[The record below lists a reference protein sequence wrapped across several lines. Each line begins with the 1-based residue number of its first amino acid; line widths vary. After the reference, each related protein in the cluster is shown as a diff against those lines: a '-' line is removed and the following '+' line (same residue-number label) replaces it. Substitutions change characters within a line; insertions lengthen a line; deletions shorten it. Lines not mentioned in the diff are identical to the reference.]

1 MESNTTS
8 PEQFITGDAVRSRL
22 PQSKR
27 LGFWSNTFILWGLVL
42 TVSSLLVGGLVGS
55 QLSFREAMIV
65 IAMAGVLNSVIS
77 ILIGIIG
84 TRTGYTSA
92 MVFRFSYGNT
102 GVILPNFIM
111 SITTVVWFAVILN
124 LTRDAFINVL
134 GVTPESTFLFWV
146 ITFAIG
152 IIFLIPAYKTMKWI
166 AFVDYVAVPAIVFI
180 LISTIWVALDIG
192 GGLSAIIAKS
202 PVGSASMLVVFTAAA
217 GGWLHANTVISDF
230 TRFYKTEKQAV
241 IGLFL
246 TYGVLMVI
254 QYVGATLGALATGE
268 WNIFLIM
275 DQFGL
280 MEITF
285 GVLFLGSWSTAM
297 AAIYFAANLMAA
309 PPIPEYKNEEKTR
322 KLVLLISWGV
332 AMFFSWV
339 GADQVFNFFLQFL
352 SWLVGPI
359 AMTVIIDYWMFPDRR
374 TLYEKVGVPDMRFNP
389 AAYVAWVGG
398 FVVGYYTQD
407 FLISLLNGMVATAVL
422 YYVWMNMALSRRTTP
437 ERQLKSLLG
446 IKRASVESSLGVD
459 ETENSKVL

>member
-1 MESNTTS
+1 MESSNTSTQS
-8 PEQFITGDAVRSRL
+8 TKGDAVRSRL

-27 LGFWSNTFILWGLVL
+27 MGFWSNTFILWGLVL

-65 IAMAGVLNSVIS
+65 IAMAGVFNSVVS

-84 TRTGYTSA
+84 ARTGYTSA
-92 MVFRFSYGNT
+92 MVFRFAYGNT

-124 LTRDAFINVL
+124 LTRDAFVSIV
-134 GVTPESTFLFWV
+134 GVTPESTFLFWL
-146 ITFAIG
+146 ITFAIA
-152 IIFLIPAYKTMKWI
+152 IIFLIPAYKTMRWI

-180 LISTIWVALDIG
+180 LVSTIWVALDIG

-202 PVGSASMLVVFTAAA
+202 PVGSASALVVFTAAA

-230 TRFYKTEKQAV
+230 TRFYKTEKQAAW
-241 IGLFL
+241 GLFL

-254 QYVGATLGALATGE
+254 QYTGATLGALATGE

-332 AMFFSWV
+332 AMVFSWA
-339 GADQVFNFFLQFL
+339 GPDQVFNFFLQFL

-359 AMTVIIDYWMFPDRR
+359 AMTVIVDYWFLPKRR
-374 TLYEKVGVPDMRFNP
+374 ILYEKVGMPDMTYNP
-389 AAYVAWVGG
+389 SAYVAWIAG
-398 FVVGYYTQD
+398 FLAGYYTQD
-407 FLISLLNGMVATAVL
+407 FFISLINGMIVTAVL
-422 YYVWMNMALSRRTTP
+422 HYAWMRVALSKGTTP
-437 ERQLKSLLG
+437 ERQLKGLFG
-446 IKRASVESSLGVD
+446 IKTSSGVRTVEK
-459 ETENSKVL
+459 ENSKVV